1 MKYLGRHHSVFR
13 MYSVSYLDDDI
24 SNETDG
30 ALVDKAGYGDHVK
43 YGDHLGILTRGRA
56 MLVK

>member
-1 MKYLGRHHSVFR
+1 

-43 YGDHLGILTRGRA
+43 YGDHLGILTTDPV
-56 MLVK
+56 MLS

>member
-24 SNETDG
+24 SNETDST
-30 ALVDKAGYGDHVK
+30 LIDKAGDGDHVK
-43 YGDHLGILTRGRA
+43 YRDHLGILTRERA

>member
-1 MKYLGRHHSVFR
+1 

-24 SNETDG
+24 SNETDST
-30 ALVDKAGYGDHVK
+30 LIDKAGDGDHVK
-43 YGDHLGILTRGRA
+43 YRDHLGILTRERA